1 MKVDHW
7 NDVQAAFTVFININK
22 TPEYKSIKP
31 RVQKEKD
38 YIESS
43 TYSSYNLIP
52 LLNAKYVDL
61 SEPKIDR

>member
-43 TYSSYNLIP
+43 HTVHTI
-52 LLNAKYVDL
+52 
-61 SEPKIDR
+61 

>member
-22 TPEYKSIKP
+22 YKSIKP

-43 TYSSYNLIP
+43 T
-52 LLNAKYVDL
+52 
-61 SEPKIDR
+61 

>member
-22 TPEYKSIKP
+22 YKSIKP

-43 TYSSYNLIP
+43 TYGSYNLIP